1 MFYNVGYFIKFTHIH
16 MKLLLF
22 PLMIITAISLN
33 AAGLYEL
40 TFESDSNGTG
50 INTAINSG
58 DLNASWDFGGG
69 ARQKRGGN
77 NAHLN
82 IGYTHYYKGTFNG
95 GLEASSSTEP
105 ETVYRRLSLDNGATT
120 GGDFTFTAVFDG
132 WQLNPGSMGADTG
145 RGVAFTVESANNVGA
160 QIGFKN
166 GQGANAF
173 GQAYSVGQGAVTG
186 DWSGATSG
194 IGAGMVNWLTH
205 ADSSDTKDLTLE
217 IRGNLQTGFW
227 TSWYSTGVNGNNTAS
242 DSITYTQIG
251 SGSGLNSIQGIQLKL
266 TNGDNNVGWG
276 TASMGGNQP
285 GAWATLD
292 YVALNVSAV
301 PEPST
306 YALLAGFAT
315 FLFVAIR
322 RRK

>member
-1 MFYNVGYFIKFTHIH
+1 
-16 MKLLLF
+16 MKLLLL
-22 PLMIITAISLN
+22 PLMIVTALSLN

-40 TFESDSNGTG
+40 TFEADANGASIDAAT
-50 INTAINSG
+50 NTG
-58 DLNASWDFGGG
+58 DLNGSWNFGGG
-69 ARQKRGGN
+69 ARQKRGSN

-95 GLEASSSTEP
+95 GLEASSP
-105 ETVYRRLSLDNGATT
+105 DPVFRRLSLDDGSIS

-132 WQLNPGSMGADTG
+132 WQLNPSSMAADTG
-145 RGVAFTVESANNVGA
+145 RGVAFTVESSDNEGA

-173 GQAYSVGQGAVTG
+173 GQAYSSGQGAVSG
-186 DWSGATSG
+186 DW
-194 IGAGMVNWLTH
+194 AGSTAGVGPSMVNWLTQGD
-205 ADSSDTKDLTLE
+205 ASDTKDLTLE
-217 IRGNLQTGFW
+217 IRGNLQSGNW

-251 SGSGLNSIQGIQLKL
+251 SGSGLTSIQGIQLKV
-266 TNGDNNVGWG
+266 TNGDSSVGWG
-276 TASMGGNQP
+276 TAAMGGNQP

-292 YVALNVSAV
+292 YMSLNVSAV

-306 YALLAGFAT
+306 YALLAGFAA
-315 FLFVAIR
+315 FIFVAIR
-322 RRK
+322 RRR